1 MALNA
6 PNYIE
11 KIKSSDLR
19 ECHYFLRYLQPS
31 LSLNHAF
38 PNNKESCLV
47 LINELIWNHLQSF
60 GKESAKSVLQEMR
73 VSKEYYLLPL
83 DKFEWLS
90 VDNDRLI
97 FVIWFYLR
105 MSTERGHDRL
115 SAYRK
120 EPLLIFN
127 LTSDIDDIDRIYN
140 RISLYPSPTSTK
152 ERRTAI
158 IDFMDKW
165 SLTVDS
171 KLNFMDYLKNYC
183 HEKLIEDKKF
193 NWLSFKNQEQASWA
207 WNYLSS
213 AGLPHD
219 ILKPL
224 SATEQIN
231 SCIVTLDMW
240 DEHPAVKELF
250 LNKFKKAWSQKKHR
264 DGLVGQKAY
273 NITMSND
280 IQGMLETLSSHYDD
294 KINKTLEKIIR
305 QEYSKITHN

>member
-1 MALNA
+1 MAIHNS
-6 PNYIE
+6 NHIE
-11 KIKSSDLR
+11 KVKSSDLR
-19 ECHYFLRYLQPS
+19 ECHNFLRFLQPLLP
-31 LSLNHAF
+31 LSHIF
-38 PNNKESCLV
+38 SNNKEICLEQ
-47 LINELIWNHLQSF
+47 INELIWHYFESH
-60 GKESAKSVLQEMR
+60 GKDATKFFLLKMR
-73 VSKEYYLLPL
+73 ESKEHCILPL
-83 DKFEWLS
+83 EKFEWLS
-90 VDNDRLI
+90 IDNDRLI
-97 FVIWFYLR
+97 FIAWFYLR
-105 MSTERGHDRL
+105 VSTERENNRTNIML
-115 SAYRK
+115 RK
-120 EPLLIFN
+120 PLLIPN
-127 LTSDIDDIDRIYN
+127 LLSEVEAIGGIYDQ
-140 RISLYPSPTSTK
+140 ISVYPSPTSTK

-158 IDFMDKW
+158 IDFMDRWNMLFNEKI
-165 SLTVDS
+165 
-171 KLNFMDYLKNYC
+171 KFIEYLKKFC

-193 NWLSFKNQEQASWA
+193 KWLSFKSQEQASWA

-213 AGLPHD
+213 AGIPHD

-250 LNKFKKAWSQKKHR
+250 LIKFKKAWSQKKHR